1 MKVTRLIELDDIK
14 ELNYMACVVCDGRMD
29 WSDFERQEA
38 IALTG
43 DIEDV
48 ILHRRHL
55 EIDGQKT
62 PDFDEI
68 VKKVAFEYARRQRL
82 LIQ

>member
-1 MKVTRLIELDDIK
+1 MKVTQLVELDD
-14 ELNYMACVVCDGRMD
+14 LNYMACVVCDGRMD

-43 DIEDV
+43 EIEDV

-55 EIDGQKT
+55 EIDGQKA
-62 PDFDEI
+62 PDFDQV